1 MHMIERLKHATE
13 TCEEAD
19 RFALLNQNPKR
30 FGELDQ
36 LVVDADNQCRDF
48 VRRHGREVMQILD
61 DQMAELLR
69 LRGQLAAARL
79 AIVEYGAHKGE
90 CAVTDIDEG
99 GLHYYCDCGYEAA
112 IDAAADNSLGE
123 AERLKNDGD

>member
-1 MHMIERLKHATE
+1 MHMIERLKQATE

-36 LVVDADNQCRDF
+36 LVCDADNQCRDF

-90 CAVTDIDEG
+90 CSITDIDSD
-99 GLHYYCDCGYEAA
+99 GLHCGCDCGYVAA
-112 IDAAADNSLGE
+112 IAY
-123 AERLKNDGD
+123 AEDKALCESWRRDPDQ

>member
-1 MHMIERLKHATE
+1 MHMIERLKQATE

-61 DQMAELLR
+61 E
-69 LRGQLAAARL
+69 LAAARL

-90 CAVTDIDEG
+90 CAVTDIDDG